1 MIISQSVNKNV
12 SETTIKRLYGF
23 AETKYKFSR
32 FTLTALSE
40 YVGMDSWEDFCEA
53 VKGDPKQFL
62 LSKWDEL
69 FYKARAVT
77 QSTVKIIRNR
87 SVIPYHLTIHRE
99 FAERDFETFYTND
112 YSFTS
117 FVSLPGYGKSILLS
131 HLADK
136 FFIKDS
142 GSFKDDLLWF
152 INPGMLK
159 NTDFDLEKWLNE
171 QLGSGL
177 NFIQYFNEDISRLK
191 GKVVVILDGFDDFTV
206 KKNQLKNF
214 LNHLANFISSNED
227 NSWLKIVLSM
237 RPSTW
242 RLFYEHI
249 RHSSYIKSK
258 LFFGNHVK
266 MEGFTNVPPL
276 SDKEIN
282 LVVNR
287 FSDSGDMR
295 INPKLKGIFKFP
307 FYLQVYYQLKE
318 EGKTFDD
325 GTDLIFY
332 ELISKFVQEKINLSQ
347 HYTEKILLIKKII
360 MLTKQ
365 NKRGNIV
372 NKESLLNDISVFRDA
387 YEELIIDGILI
398 EEKQTD
404 EVIPKEIVRFVHH
417 HIYEYFLFIQII
429 DNNPRNLRYQLFDDI
444 VSEYNGSPLKLQ
456 LLEWAIRHAVINQNI
471 TSVLDVLKL
480 KLPTQEKK
488 TLMLFIL
495 QTLEHK
501 STLLTNNFNRII
513 DQNLHEA
520 FLQEL
525 MQLDFLGPCYKPI
538 LTTLKRLTSQSNELL
553 IYSSLL
559 AYIAVLELDIKQL
572 QAEVMQL
579 RELATHGEKWLFS
592 PYDLFNEIYLR
603 LNNKAG
609 ESHGLC
615 KELDSF
621 INQPDSKKAELTVTL
636 TISYI
641 GAFLVNF
648 LSGDLHNNVKLF
660 NKIREVHPSIFL
672 KRDSLAVY
680 MLNICVIN
688 AMRLDSGFK
697 PDKIV
702 NLLDKLQVIKD
713 HDFPDYFNIL
723 FLQVKSE
730 DCYANKDYKGAIE
743 YAMRCMN
750 VCDLKNIAFLKV
762 LLLLLLSDTYDK
774 IEEPETAR
782 EMRYK
787 LHCLLEEKAIDLKSF
802 IRSWQGANMLFSR

>member
-258 LFFGNHVK
+258 LF
-266 MEGFTNVPPL
+266 L
-276 SDKEIN
+276 
-282 LVVNR
+282 
-287 FSDSGDMR
+287 
-295 INPKLKGIFKFP
+295 GI
-307 FYLQVYYQLKE
+307 
-318 EGKTFDD
+318 
-325 GTDLIFY
+325 
-332 ELISKFVQEKINLSQ
+332 
-347 HYTEKILLIKKII
+347 
-360 MLTKQ
+360 M
-365 NKRGNIV
+365 
-372 NKESLLNDISVFRDA
+372 
-387 YEELIIDGILI
+387 
-398 EEKQTD
+398 
-404 EVIPKEIVRFVHH
+404 
-417 HIYEYFLFIQII
+417 
-429 DNNPRNLRYQLFDDI
+429 
-444 VSEYNGSPLKLQ
+444 
-456 LLEWAIRHAVINQNI
+456 
-471 TSVLDVLKL
+471 
-480 KLPTQEKK
+480 
-488 TLMLFIL
+488 
-495 QTLEHK
+495 
-501 STLLTNNFNRII
+501 
-513 DQNLHEA
+513 
-520 FLQEL
+520 
-525 MQLDFLGPCYKPI
+525 
-538 LTTLKRLTSQSNELL
+538 
-553 IYSSLL
+553 
-559 AYIAVLELDIKQL
+559 
-572 QAEVMQL
+572 
-579 RELATHGEKWLFS
+579 
-592 PYDLFNEIYLR
+592 
-603 LNNKAG
+603 
-609 ESHGLC
+609 
-615 KELDSF
+615 
-621 INQPDSKKAELTVTL
+621 
-636 TISYI
+636 
-641 GAFLVNF
+641 
-648 LSGDLHNNVKLF
+648 
-660 NKIREVHPSIFL
+660 
-672 KRDSLAVY
+672 
-680 MLNICVIN
+680 
-688 AMRLDSGFK
+688 
-697 PDKIV
+697 
-702 NLLDKLQVIKD
+702 
-713 HDFPDYFNIL
+713 
-723 FLQVKSE
+723 
-730 DCYANKDYKGAIE
+730 
-743 YAMRCMN
+743 
-750 VCDLKNIAFLKV
+750 
-762 LLLLLLSDTYDK
+762 
-774 IEEPETAR
+774 
-782 EMRYK
+782 
-787 LHCLLEEKAIDLKSF
+787 
-802 IRSWQGANMLFSR
+802 